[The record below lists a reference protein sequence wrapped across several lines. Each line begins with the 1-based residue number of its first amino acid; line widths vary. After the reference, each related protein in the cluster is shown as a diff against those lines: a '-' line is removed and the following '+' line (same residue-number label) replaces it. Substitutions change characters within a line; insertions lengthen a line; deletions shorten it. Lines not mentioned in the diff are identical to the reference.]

1 MDSLKIVFLFLVLV
15 SFSGRAQISPS
26 LGKAILESRS
36 KQDLTFIGLQFLGK
50 PYRSNSLSPGNPEI
64 LVADLASFDCVTFIE
79 NTLALAHSKG
89 NNSNYRT
96 ALRQYRYAGDSV
108 QYEKR
113 YHYFSDAM
121 WQLGFPL
128 LGTSNLLQKS
138 HKTFSF
144 LSTYLYKKKSGQI
157 DLELLRVRENKLA
170 QRPFYF
176 TPNSSIE
183 QLLPILKSGDLIG
196 LVSNNP
202 SIDFLHTGMV
212 YRKDGKVYLLHASQ
226 EFKRVMVSK
235 ETLIEYVKTHRQ
247 FIGICAFRP
256 IFKE

>member
-1 MDSLKIVFLFLVLV
+1 MDPRKIVLLFFVLV
-15 SFSGRAQISPS
+15 SFGGKAQLAPS
-26 LGKAILESRS
+26 LRKAILESRT
-36 KQDLTFIGLQFLGK
+36 KQDLSYIGLQFLGK
-50 PYRSNSLSPGNPEI
+50 PYRSNSLSSSNPES
-64 LVADLASFDCVTFIE
+64 LVADLVSFDCVTFIE
-79 NTLALAHSKG
+79 NSLALAHSNG
-89 NNSNYRT
+89 NDSLYRD
-96 ALRQYRYAGDSV
+96 ALRHYRYAGDSV

-138 HKTFSF
+138 PKTFSF
-144 LSTYLYKKKSGQI
+144 LSTYLSTKKPSQI
-157 DLELLRVRENKLA
+157 DLELLRIREHTLA
-170 QRPFYF
+170 QRAFYF

-183 QLLPILKSGDLIG
+183 QLLSLLKSGDLIG
-196 LVSNNP
+196 LVPKNS

-235 ETLIEYVKTHRQ
+235 ETLVEYAKSHRQ